1 MRRLIFSSLSFLL
14 LLAMSVPASHAQTP
28 SGNSSDSPAASSPSS
43 DAEVSPFD
51 LVRLAYQGF
60 LKEQDIPS
68 GDSFLTAYHTRSVTA
83 EDLVKAAI
91 QANRLSPSF
100 LNDSTYISD
109 VESQLNGLS
118 SGMNKR

>member
-1 MRRLIFSSLSFLL
+1 MRRLIFGSLSFLF
-14 LLAMSVPASHAQTP
+14 LLAMSMPALQAQTT
-28 SGNSSDSPAASSPSS
+28 SGNPSDAPAPSAPSS
-43 DAEVSPFD
+43 NAEVSPFD

-68 GDSFLTAYHTRSVTA
+68 GDSFLTAYHTRDVTA
-83 EDLVKAAI
+83 EDIVKAAI
-91 QANRLSPSF
+91 QANRLSPRF
-100 LNDSTYISD
+100 LNDSTYIAD